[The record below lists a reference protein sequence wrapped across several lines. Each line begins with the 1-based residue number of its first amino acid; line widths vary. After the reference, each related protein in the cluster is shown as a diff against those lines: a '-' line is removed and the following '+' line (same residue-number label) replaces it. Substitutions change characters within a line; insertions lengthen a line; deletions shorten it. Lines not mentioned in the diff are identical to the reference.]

1 MKPSTLEERT
11 KHLELEAA
19 LQRQTLRASVET
31 LRSASL
37 VTWGLAGASL
47 VGKVAVVN
55 KAKWFGYA
63 LILGRV
69 LLDRRRTRRQL
80 DKLSKL
86 ADKS

>member
-1 MKPSTLEERT
+1 MPSSLEERT

-19 LQRQTLRASVET
+19 LQRQTLRATVET

-55 KAKWFGYA
+55 KAKWLGYA

-69 LLDRRRTRRQL
+69 LLNRRRTKRQL
-80 DKLSKL
+80 AKLTKAAARS
-86 ADKS
+86 